1 MSSSFLVPK
10 NYLML
15 TAGLVWTG
23 AGFLVAS
30 TGFPLLAAEA
40 RQMWWLY
47 PLSLAVF
54 LTFYLLIFSPL
65 VKRHTARVR
74 DFPETRRP
82 LWQFFDRNSYLVMAV
97 MMSAGIS
104 LRAYRLLPDWAI
116 GFFYT
121 GLGIAL
127 CACGIRF
134 VSVFAHKRV
143 LRPDAAL
150 P

>member
-1 MSSSFLVPK
+1 
-10 NYLML
+10 
-15 TAGLVWTG
+15 
-23 AGFLVAS
+23 
-30 TGFPLLAAEA
+30 
-40 RQMWWLY
+40 
-47 PLSLAVF
+47 
-54 LTFYLLIFSPL
+54 
-65 VKRHTARVR
+65 
-74 DFPETRRP
+74 
-82 LWQFFDRNSYLVMAV
+82 MAV
-97 MMSAGIS
+97 MMSAGMS

>member
-54 LTFYLLIFSPL
+54 LTFYLLIFNPPGEAPHGTGPGL
-65 VKRHTARVR
+65 PR
-74 DFPETRRP
+74 DPP
-82 LWQFFDRNSYLVMAV
+82 PA
-97 MMSAGIS
+97 
-104 LRAYRLLPDWAI
+104 
-116 GFFYT
+116 
-121 GLGIAL
+121 
-127 CACGIRF
+127 
-134 VSVFAHKRV
+134 VSV
-143 LRPDAAL
+143 LR
-150 P
+150 